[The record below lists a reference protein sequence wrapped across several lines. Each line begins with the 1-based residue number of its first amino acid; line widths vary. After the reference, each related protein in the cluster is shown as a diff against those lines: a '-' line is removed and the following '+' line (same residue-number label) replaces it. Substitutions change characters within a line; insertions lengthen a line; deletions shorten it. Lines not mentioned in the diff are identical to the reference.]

1 MVLIIIY
8 LLGIVIFTT
17 LKVKENKQDFLVF
30 DNYKLQ
36 RFMRAIFVILIILA
50 VVTPCSWLLG
60 NAAYNAAY
68 NAAPPIM
75 KIFIYVGISF
85 LYLIFGLLA
94 GLITHIVMKVIKWI
108 WK

>member
-36 RFMRAIFVILIILA
+36 RFMRAIFVILIILF
-50 VVTPCSWLLG
+50 
-60 NAAYNAAY
+60 N
-68 NAAPPIM
+68 
-75 KIFIYVGISF
+75 
-85 LYLIFGLLA
+85 
-94 GLITHIVMKVIKWI
+94 
-108 WK
+108 

>member
-17 LKVKENKQDFLVF
+17 LKVKENKQNFLVF

-50 VVTPCSWLLG
+50 FVTPCSWLLG
-60 NAAYNAAY
+60 NAAYNAA
-68 NAAPPIM
+68 PPIM
-75 KIFIYVGISF
+75 RIFIYVGISF
-85 LYLIFGLLA
+85 LYLILGLLT